1 MDFIRRGS
9 YSRESFPSYNIALD
23 LWEGNLAPLAKS
35 LEAIDEAQREHLTR
49 QALWVRRLQAHEIDF
64 VFHLIRNHNLI
75 KDTQEMLNKVI
86 LPSDQAS
93 RVISIIGG
101 MLYAVIRLILLSL
114 AFSAL
119 RSVPEGVY
127 TTTWVENL
135 PNIS

>member
-1 MDFIRRGS
+1 MDFIHRGS
-9 YSRESFPSYNIALD
+9 YRRESFPSYNAALD
-23 LWEGNLAPLAKS
+23 LWEGSLTLPDNS
-35 LEAIDEAQREHLTR
+35 LEAMGEAQREHLTR
-49 QALWVRRLQAHEIDF
+49 EALRVRRLRAHEIDF
-64 VFHLIRNHNLI
+64 VFYLIKNHNLI
-75 KDTQEMLNKVI
+75 KDTQEMLNKVL

-101 MLYAVIRLILLSL
+101 ILYVVIRLILLSL

-127 TTTWVENL
+127 TTTWVETL